1 MIEIE
6 KKFIINGNKK
16 SQLVSG
22 AEFLY
27 KKVFTDTYYD
37 TNNFS
42 LTTKDMWLRA
52 RDNNFE
58 LKTPVSISDKGFINQ
73 YKELTSEVEIKEH
86 LNLRG
91 SNSLGK
97 ILSDNKYNPFC
108 TLTTTREKYKKGIFA
123 IDIDTVTADN
133 FSYSVAEVEL
143 MVGKEGDIEKG
154 LKQIAEF
161 MTQNGISEFSIKGK
175 VLEYLWQKNPNHYN
189 TLLLAGVIKVN

>member
-6 KKFIINGNKK
+6 KKFVIDGNKK
-16 SQLVSG
+16 SQLISG
-22 AEFLY
+22 AKFLY

-37 TNNFS
+37 TSNFS

-58 LKTPVSISDKGFINQ
+58 LKIPVSTSDKGFINQ
-73 YKELTSEVEIKEH
+73 YKELSSESEIKGY

-97 ILSDNKYNPFC
+97 ILADNKYNPFC
-108 TLTTTREKYKKGIFA
+108 TLTTTRGRYKKGVFI

-133 FSYSVAEVEL
+133 FNYSIAEVEL
-143 MVGKEGDIEKG
+143 MVKKERDIEKG

-161 MTQNGISEFSIKGK
+161 MTQNDISEFSIRGK
-175 VLEYLWQKNPNHYN
+175 VLEYLWQKIPNHYN
-189 TLLLAGVIKVN
+189 ALLLAGVIKVN